1 LDLGTAGD
9 VMKWPGTI
17 FSTYMAG
24 FVFIEPCQFRNLL
37 LVVQPYQIDRLF
49 WFFGVGFSRI
59 QEEWT

>member
-1 LDLGTAGD
+1 
-9 VMKWPGTI
+9 MKWPGTI

-24 FVFIEPCQFRNLL
+24 FVFIEPCQFS
-37 LVVQPYQIDRLF
+37 QIDRLF